1 MWSESSFPCC
11 WAPVSPYHW
20 GTWRPTE
27 SFFADAF
34 YLPAGWHH
42 ILPQSSFA
50 SLSLFAVPA
59 WPHFQTPRCSLLAWL
74 GQVHVPLDMVP
85 TRQPRWAL
93 RSSKKSRGWW
103 HLPCRMRSCLQS
115 FIQRLPASQ
124 QHGTVDSY
132 SVCDWWLAPDFFY
145 FFFFCKLTPK
155 PNLRINCRCNAKEN
169 FQMVRFQG
177 RATHVPVASQIFGHC
192 KGGKN
197 TEESRTRSLRD
208 TDIPLAK
215 C

>member
-1 MWSESSFPCC
+1 MLLSTSFSVPLRDVKTHRVLLCRCLLPSSRLTPHPSSVILRQPKPLCSPCLAPFPD
-11 WAPVSPYHW
+11 
-20 GTWRPTE
+20 T
-27 SFFADAF
+27 
-34 YLPAGWHH
+34 
-42 ILPQSSFA
+42 
-50 SLSLFAVPA
+50 
-59 WPHFQTPRCSLLAWL
+59 SLLSPGLTRAGPCPSGHGAHKATTLSPQELQEEQGLVAPAVQDALMLTELHPTPACFTTAWHCWL
-74 GQVHVPLDMVP
+74 IFGLWLM
-85 TRQPRWAL
+85 T
-93 RSSKKSRGWW
+93 SSG
-103 HLPCRMRSCLQS
+103 
-115 FIQRLPASQ
+115 
-124 QHGTVDSY
+124 
-132 SVCDWWLAPDFFY
+132 FFL

-177 RATHVPVASQIFGHC
+177 RATHVPVATQIFGHC